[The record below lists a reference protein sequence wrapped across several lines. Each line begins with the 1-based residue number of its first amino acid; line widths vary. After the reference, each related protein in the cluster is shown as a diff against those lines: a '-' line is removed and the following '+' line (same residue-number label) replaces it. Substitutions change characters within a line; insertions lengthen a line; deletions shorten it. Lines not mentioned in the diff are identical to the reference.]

1 MNGKGNKNIIA
12 IKRKPLPQF
21 NPWPSHILFQ
31 KHYNFQINYCSIG
44 ALVLLYQSNM
54 FHCFMADING
64 EYEECMASEST
75 LLYHQ
80 EDAS

>member
-1 MNGKGNKNIIA
+1 MKGKGKYHHNKKNDPVTIQSMT
-12 IKRKPLPQF
+12 R
-21 NPWPSHILFQ
+21 SHFIP
-31 KHYNFQINYCSIG
+31 KHYALQINYCSIG
-44 ALVLLYQSNM
+44 VIVLLYQSNM

-64 EYEECMASEST
+64 EYEVCIASEST